1 MTNMPDFRAFDTS
14 DSSGGVTWIKSPAA
28 QTQIEMEQQYSKSQ
42 LLPATRADFLDRFS
56 HGLQEVVR
64 LVYGLES
71 YDDHPRPFS
80 VAFLTEL
87 MAQAS
92 IRKRAP
98 LPVFVGI
105 LVKHFEGEPE
115 PYQLCADAIVAA
127 ASYDV
132 VTLAERTLP
141 GSVDSVLE
149 VILLHEVSPETQA
162 RIEQFQYPLPMVE
175 PPLTATC
182 NRHTGYRTIKGS
194 LLLKNNHHED
204 DICLDHINR
213 MNATPLAVN
222 PDVVAF
228 VQNSWKNLEK
238 QKAGET
244 YVEFRQRRKAFQKYD
259 RVSRDVLAA
268 MMVQPDGFFLT
279 HRYDKRGRTYS
290 QGYQVNYQSN
300 DWCKAVVQL
309 HVKEKLNPE

>member
-1 MTNMPDFRAFDTS
+1 MTSMPDFRAFDTS
-14 DSSGGVTWIKSPAA
+14 EGVSWIKSPAA

-42 LLPATRADFLDRFS
+42 LLPTTRADFLERFS

-64 LVYGLES
+64 LVYGLDS

-80 VAFLTEL
+80 VAFLAEL

-105 LVKHFEGEPE
+105 LVKHFEGESQ
-115 PYQLCADAIVAA
+115 PYQTCADAIVAA

-141 GSVDSVLE
+141 GSVNSVLE
-149 VILLHEVSPETQA
+149 IILLHEVSPETQA

-175 PPLTATC
+175 PPLIATC
-182 NRHTGYRTIKGS
+182 NRHTGYHTIKGS
-194 LLLKNNHHED
+194 LILKNNHHED

-213 MNATPLAVN
+213 MNAIPLAVN
-222 PDVVAF
+222 SDVVAF

-238 QKAGET
+238 QKPGET
-244 YVEFRQRRKAFQKYD
+244 YVEFQQRRKAFQKYD

-268 MMVQPDGFFLT
+268 MMIQPDGFWLT

-290 QGYQVNYQSN
+290 QGYHCNYQGN
-300 DWCKAVVQL
+300 DWNKSVVMLQQ
-309 HVKEKLNPE
+309 KEKLNPE